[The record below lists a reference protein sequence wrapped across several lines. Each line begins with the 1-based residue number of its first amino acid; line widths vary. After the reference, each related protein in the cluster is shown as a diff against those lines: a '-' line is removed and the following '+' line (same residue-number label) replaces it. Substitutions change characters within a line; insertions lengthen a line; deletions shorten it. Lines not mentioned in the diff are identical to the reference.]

1 MQFRYKKITVKI
13 GSNVLAKPNGT
24 LNVSRIAHL
33 VDQIAFLRKNG
44 VEVVVVSSG
53 AVAAGRA
60 VLEPAKKTD
69 AVSKRQLWA
78 ALGQVKLIS
87 RYSDFFSEHGLVCAQ
102 VLTTKESFSSRGHYL
117 NMQNCFTTLL
127 ENKVI
132 PIVNENDT
140 ISVNELM
147 FTDND
152 ELSGLIASIVN
163 SEALILLSNVDG
175 VYSAHPKDKN
185 AKLIQQINSNDKE
198 PENAISDERSDFGRG
213 GMLTKFRI
221 AQKVAGDGIGVHVAN
236 GTSENILINLLDVK
250 KELKHTFF
258 VPNSKQNSGIKKW
271 IGYSDGFAKG
281 EVVINEG
288 AVNALNSEKAVSLL
302 PVGVIEIKTI
312 FKKGDLIKIVD
323 ELGITIGIGKAG
335 YDSERVEKEKNSGK
349 HKPIV
354 HYDYLYLE
362 TCRTTHAGKKNH

>member
-1 MQFRYKKITVKI
+1 M
-13 GSNVLAKPNGT
+13 LAKADGT

-33 VDQIAFLRKNG
+33 VDQIAFLHKNG

-53 AVAAGRA
+53 AAAAGRA
-60 VLEPAKKTD
+60 VLQPSKKTD

-87 RYSDFFSEHGLVCAQ
+87 RYSDFFSEHSLICAQ
-102 VLTTKESFSSRGHYL
+102 VLTTKENFSSRAHYL

-127 ENKVI
+127 ENRVI

-152 ELSGLIASIVN
+152 ELSGLIASMVN
-163 SEALILLSNVDG
+163 SDALILLSNVDG
-175 VYSAHPKDKN
+175 VYNANPKDEN
-185 AKLIQQINSNDKE
+185 AKLIRQIEINEKE
-198 PENAISDERSDFGRG
+198 PENAISVERSDFGRG

-236 GTSENILINLLDVK
+236 GTSENVLIDLLNTK
-250 KELKHTFF
+250 KDLHHTFF
-258 VPNSKQNSGIKKW
+258 VPNKKASSGVKKW

-281 EVVINEG
+281 QIVINQG
-288 AVNALNSEKAVSLL
+288 AMKALDSEKAVSLL
-302 PVGVIEIKTI
+302 PIGITAVINE
-312 FKKGDLIKIVD
+312 FKKGDLIKIMD
-323 ELGITIGIGKAG
+323 ESGRIIGVGKASYG
-335 YDSERVEKEKNSGK
+335 SDKIELEKQSEKQ
-349 HKPIV
+349 KPVV

-362 TCRTTHAGKKNH
+362 NRK

>member
-13 GSNVLAKPNGT
+13 GSNVLAKSDGT

-69 AVSKRQLWA
+69 AVSRRQLWA

-87 RYSDFFSEHGLVCAQ
+87 RYSDFFGEHGLVCAQ
-102 VLTTKESFSSRGHYL
+102 VLTTKENFSSRRHYL
-117 NMQNCFTTLL
+117 NMQNCITTLL

-132 PIVNENDT
+132 PVVNENDT
-140 ISVNELM
+140 ISVTELM

-152 ELSGLIASIVN
+152 ELSGLIASMVN
-163 SEALILLSNVDG
+163 SEALILLSNVNG
-175 VYSAHPKDKN
+175 VYNAHPENEN
-185 AKLIQQINSNDKE
+185 AKLIQQININDKE
-198 PENAISDERSDFGRG
+198 PENAISGEQSDFGRG

-221 AQKVAGDGIGVHVAN
+221 AQKVAGDGIGVHIAN
-236 GTSENILINLLDVK
+236 GTSENILVDLLDSQ
-250 KELKHTFF
+250 KELEHTFF
-258 VPNSKQNSGIKKW
+258 VPNSKQNSGVKKW

-281 EVVINEG
+281 EIVINQG
-288 AVNALNSEKAVSLL
+288 AVNVLNSEKAVSLL
-302 PVGVIEIKTI
+302 PVGIVEIANE

-323 ELGITIGIGKAG
+323 ESGQTVGVGKAK
-335 YDSERVEKEKNSGK
+335 YDSKRVEIEKK
-349 HKPIV
+349 LDKQKPIV

-362 TCRTTHAGKKNH
+362 NKK

>member
-1 MQFRYKKITVKI
+1 MQFRYNKITVKI
-13 GSNVLAKPNGT
+13 GSNVLAKSDGT

-60 VLEPAKKTD
+60 VLQPSKKTD
-69 AVSKRQLWA
+69 AVSQRQLWA

-87 RYSDFFSEHGLVCAQ
+87 RYSDFFNEHGLVCAQ
-102 VLTTKESFSSRGHYL
+102 VLTTKENFSSRAHYL
-117 NMQNCFTTLL
+117 NMKNCFTTLL

-140 ISVNELM
+140 ISVTELM

-152 ELSGLIASIVN
+152 ELSGLIASMVN
-163 SEALILLSNVDG
+163 SDALILLTNVDG
-175 VYSAHPKDKN
+175 VYNANPKDEN
-185 AKLIQQINSNDKE
+185 AQLIKQIEINDNE
-198 PENAISDERSDFGRG
+198 PENAISTERSDFGRG

-236 GTSENILINLLDVK
+236 GTSENVLIDLMNLQKD
-250 KELKHTFF
+250 LKHTFF
-258 VPNSKQNSGIKKW
+258 VPNPKTANSVKKW
-271 IGYSDGFAKG
+271 ISYSDDFAKG
-281 EVVINEG
+281 EVIVNQG
-288 AVNALNSEKAVSLL
+288 ALKALNSEKAVSLL
-302 PVGVIEIKTI
+302 PVGIVKVKSE
-312 FKKGDLIKIVD
+312 FKKDDLIKITD
-323 ELGITIGIGKAG
+323 ENGKVIGVGKASYG
-335 YDSERVEKEKNSGK
+335 SDKIETEKQSGK
-349 HKPIV
+349 QKPIV

-362 TCRTTHAGKKNH
+362 GKK